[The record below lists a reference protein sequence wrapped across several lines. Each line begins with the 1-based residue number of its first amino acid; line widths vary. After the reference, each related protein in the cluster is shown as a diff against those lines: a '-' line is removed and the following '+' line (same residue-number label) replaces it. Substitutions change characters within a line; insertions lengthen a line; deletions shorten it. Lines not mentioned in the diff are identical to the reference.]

1 MAHLVTQS
9 RIKAVYTMLLHL
21 PPFVRWGLP
30 HPDRI
35 KFCILDKADH
45 LDSYA
50 RYDKTG
56 TGKHIIAVNP
66 HLTLSLLLLIE
77 NVAHEMV
84 HLKQDMKGRR
94 PYKATNQHNKE
105 FFRMVRLVCR
115 DLGLDPQ
122 RF

>member
-1 MAHLVTQS
+1 MKELLDGLVVAIESAGGRVDTEG
-9 RIKAVYTMLLHL
+9 RPGFT
-21 PPFVRWGLP
+21 
-30 HPDRI
+30 
-35 KFCILDKADH
+35 LDKADH

-56 TGKHIIAVNP
+56 AGNHIIAVNP

-94 PYKATNQHNKE
+94 PYKATKQHNKE